1 MQKQQP
7 NSASAPEDKGAYAP
21 EDFEDNAMGAAQKV
35 SLASSPKMKLFAL
48 FINVLVIGELF
59 VSMYF
64 ANQTPERLTPVFFK
78 IFFSLLLPTLVLAY
92 LGRRILAKAEQ

>member
-1 MQKQQP
+1 MQNQQP
-7 NSASAPEDKGAYAP
+7 NNASDPEVY
-21 EDFEDNAMGAAQKV
+21 EESAMGAAQKV

-59 VSMYF
+59 VAMYF

-92 LGRRILAKAEQ
+92 LGRRILAKAGQ